1 MHANPDPNGAR
12 FQGGYVPYFY
22 EAGLYL
28 SRAISSSDVPSSRS
42 SSAPARYDFS
52 SEPNPWNPLRGPQT
66 VEQIIAK
73 GYFAIPGGEP
83 ETALIS
89 DKKETSWLGLED
101 TIRQMRQRHQVYERN
116 MYEIELGK
124 VSAINSLLTMEAER
138 GSVPA
143 DSRELYSLSKL
154 LQGFY
159 QEQRAERVKLW
170 QDLSRVRQTLP
181 EVAQQYLGAYR
192 KMAILEDDKGDAR

>member
-1 MHANPDPNGAR
+1 MHANPNPNGALSP
-12 FQGGYVPYFY
+12 GGYVPYFY
-22 EAGLYL
+22 ELGLYL
-28 SRAISSSDVPSSRS
+28 SHPIPSSGS
-42 SSAPARYDFS
+42 PSYSPSSALARYDFS
-52 SEPNPWNPLRGPQT
+52 SEPDPWKPFRGPQT
-66 VEQIIAK
+66 VEQIIAR

-101 TIRQMRQRHQVYERN
+101 TIRQMRQRHQLYERN

-124 VSAINSLLTMEAER
+124 VSAINSVLTMEAER
-138 GSVPA
+138 GSATA

-159 QEQRAERVKLW
+159 LEQRTERVKLW

-181 EVAQQYLGAYR
+181 EVAQLYLGAYR

>member
-1 MHANPDPNGAR
+1 MHANMSPNNAR

-28 SRAISSSDVPSSRS
+28 TNAIPSSDALPYTP

-52 SEPNPWNPLRGPQT
+52 SEPDPWKPLRGPQT

-73 GYFAIPGGEP
+73 GYFAVPGGEP

-89 DKKETSWLGLED
+89 DRKETSWLRLED

-154 LQGFY
+154 LQGST
-159 QEQRAERVKLW
+159 A
-170 QDLSRVRQTLP
+170 SC
-181 EVAQQYLGAYR
+181 G
-192 KMAILEDDKGDAR
+192 